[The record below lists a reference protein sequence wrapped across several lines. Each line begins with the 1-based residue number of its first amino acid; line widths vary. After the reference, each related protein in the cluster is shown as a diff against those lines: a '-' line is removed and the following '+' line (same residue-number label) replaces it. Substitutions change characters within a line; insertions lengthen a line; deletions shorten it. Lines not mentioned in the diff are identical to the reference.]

1 LQDQQERYAHV
12 AILVVGTIG
21 LDTVETPF
29 GRVEEVLGGS
39 ASYFSL
45 AASLYAPVRL
55 VSIAGTDLPDAHL
68 QLFRSRG
75 IDLAGLA
82 ITEGRTFRWAGRYS
96 YDLNSRETLATQLN
110 VLTQFR
116 PHLPESYRRA
126 PYVFL
131 ANIDPEFQ
139 LAVLEQVE
147 RPSLVLLDSMNF
159 WIEGKRQALDEV
171 IRRADIVLMNDEEVR
186 QYCNTHSI
194 VRAASEL
201 LSAGVRHG
209 KPWGL
214 IVKKGENG
222 AVLFTREGYFFAP
235 AYPLENVKDPTGA
248 GDSFAGGF
256 LGYLACFAPDGDF
269 SPQMLKRAV
278 IHGTV
283 VASYTV
289 EDFSVERLRTLT
301 PADIETRY
309 QQVREYTHFA

>member
-1 LQDQQERYAHV
+1 V

-45 AASLYAPVRL
+45 AASLYVPVQL
-55 VSIAGTDLPDAHL
+55 VSIAGTDLSAEHL

-75 IDLAGLA
+75 IDLAGLS
-82 ITEGRTFRWAGRYS
+82 IVEGRTFRWAGRYS
-96 YDLNSRETLATQLN
+96 YDLNSRETLETQLN
-110 VLTQFR
+110 VLTQFH
-116 PHLPESYRRA
+116 PQLPESYRSAR
-126 PYVFL
+126 YVFL
-131 ANIDPEFQ
+131 ANIDPELQ

-147 RPSLVLLDSMNF
+147 RPALVLLDSMNF

-171 IRRADIVLMNDEEVR
+171 IGRVDIVLMNDEEVR
-186 QYCNTHSI
+186 QYCHTHSI
-194 VRAASEL
+194 VRAAGEV
-201 LSAGVRHG
+201 LSVGMRRNG

-256 LGYLACFAPDGDF
+256 LGYLARSAPDGNF
-269 SPQMLKRAV
+269 SLPMLKRAV

-301 PADIETRY
+301 LADIEIRY
-309 QQVREYTHFA
+309 EQVREYTHFA

>member
-1 LQDQQERYAHV
+1 V

-45 AASLYAPVRL
+45 AASLHVPVQL
-55 VSIAGTDLPDAHL
+55 VSIAGTDLSAEHL

-75 IDLAGLA
+75 IDLAGLS
-82 ITEGRTFRWAGRYS
+82 IVEGRTFRWAGRYS
-96 YDLNSRETLATQLN
+96 YDLNSRETLETQLN
-110 VLTQFR
+110 VLTQFH
-116 PHLPESYRRA
+116 PQLPESYRSAR
-126 PYVFL
+126 YVFL
-131 ANIDPEFQ
+131 ANIDPELQ

-147 RPSLVLLDSMNF
+147 RPALVLLDSMNF

-171 IRRADIVLMNDEEVR
+171 IGRVDIVLMNDEEVR
-186 QYCNTHSI
+186 QYCHTHSI
-194 VRAASEL
+194 VRAAGEV
-201 LSAGVRHG
+201 LSVGMRRNG

-256 LGYLACFAPDGDF
+256 LGYLARSAPDGNF
-269 SPQMLKRAV
+269 SLPMLKRAV

-301 PADIETRY
+301 LADIEIRY
-309 QQVREYTHFA
+309 EQVREYTHFA

>member
-1 LQDQQERYAHV
+1 MQLREERFTHV

-55 VSIAGTDLPDAHL
+55 VSIAGTDLPARHL

-75 IDLAGLA
+75 VDLAGLA
-82 ITEGRTFRWAGRYS
+82 IVEGRTFRWAGRYS
-96 YDLNSRETLATQLN
+96 YDLNSRETLETQLN

-116 PHLPESYRRA
+116 PHLPEGYRRA

-131 ANIDPEFQ
+131 ANIDPELQ

-159 WIEGKRQALDEV
+159 WIEGKRRALDEV
-171 IRRADIVLMNDEEVR
+171 IRQADIVLMNDEEVR
-186 QYCNTHSI
+186 QYCNTYSI
-194 VRAASEL
+194 VRAAGEL
-201 LSAGVRHG
+201 LSMGARNG

-256 LGYLACFAPDGDF
+256 LGYLARAAPDGDF

-289 EDFSVERLRTLT
+289 EDFSVERLRRLT

-309 QQVREYTHFA
+309 EQVREYTHFA

>member
-1 LQDQQERYAHV
+1 M

-45 AASLYAPVRL
+45 AASLYVPVQL
-55 VSIAGTDLPDAHL
+55 VSIAGTDLSAEHL

-75 IDLAGLA
+75 IDLAGLS
-82 ITEGRTFRWAGRYS
+82 IVEGRTFRWAGRYS
-96 YDLNSRETLATQLN
+96 YDLNSRETLETQLN
-110 VLTQFR
+110 VLTQFH
-116 PHLPESYRRA
+116 PQLPESYRSAR
-126 PYVFL
+126 YVFL
-131 ANIDPEFQ
+131 ANIDPELQ

-147 RPSLVLLDSMNF
+147 RPALVLLDSMNF

-171 IRRADIVLMNDEEVR
+171 IGRVDIVLMNDGEVR
-186 QYCNTHSI
+186 QYCHTHSI
-194 VRAASEL
+194 VRAAGEV
-201 LSAGVRHG
+201 LSVGMRRNG

-256 LGYLACFAPDGDF
+256 LGYLARSAPDGNF
-269 SPQMLKRAV
+269 SLPMLKRAV

-301 PADIETRY
+301 LADIEIRY
-309 QQVREYTHFA
+309 EQVREYTHFA

>member
-1 LQDQQERYAHV
+1 V

-45 AASLYAPVRL
+45 AASLYVPVQL
-55 VSIAGTDLPDAHL
+55 VSIAGTDLSAEHL
-68 QLFRSRG
+68 QLFRSLG
-75 IDLAGLA
+75 IDLAGLS
-82 ITEGRTFRWAGRYS
+82 IVEGRTFRWAGRYS
-96 YDLNSRETLATQLN
+96 YDLNSRETLETQLN
-110 VLTQFR
+110 VLTQFH
-116 PHLPESYRRA
+116 PQLPESYRSAR
-126 PYVFL
+126 YVFL
-131 ANIDPEFQ
+131 ANIDPELQ

-147 RPSLVLLDSMNF
+147 RPALVLLDSMNF

-171 IRRADIVLMNDEEVR
+171 IGRVDIVLMNDEEVR
-186 QYCNTHSI
+186 QYCHTHSI
-194 VRAASEL
+194 VRAAGEV
-201 LSAGVRHG
+201 LSVGMRRNG

-256 LGYLACFAPDGDF
+256 LGYLARSAPDGNF
-269 SPQMLKRAV
+269 SLPMLKRAV

-301 PADIETRY
+301 PADIEIRY
-309 QQVREYTHFA
+309 EQVREYTHFA

>member
-1 LQDQQERYAHV
+1 M

-45 AASLYAPVRL
+45 AASLHVPVQL
-55 VSIAGTDLPDAHL
+55 VSIAGTDLSAEHL

-75 IDLAGLA
+75 IDLAGLS
-82 ITEGRTFRWAGRYS
+82 IVEGRTFRWAGRYS
-96 YDLNSRETLATQLN
+96 YDLNSRETLETQLN
-110 VLTQFR
+110 VLTQFH
-116 PHLPESYRRA
+116 PQLPESYRSAR
-126 PYVFL
+126 YVFL
-131 ANIDPEFQ
+131 ANIDPELQ

-147 RPSLVLLDSMNF
+147 RPALVLLDSMNF

-171 IRRADIVLMNDEEVR
+171 IGRVDIVLMNDEEVR
-186 QYCNTHSI
+186 QYCHTHSI
-194 VRAASEL
+194 VRAAGEV
-201 LSAGVRHG
+201 LSVGMRRNG

-256 LGYLACFAPDGDF
+256 LGYLARSAPDGNF
-269 SPQMLKRAV
+269 SLPMLKRAV

-301 PADIETRY
+301 LADIEIRY
-309 QQVREYTHFA
+309 EQVREYTHFA

>member
-1 LQDQQERYAHV
+1 V

-45 AASLYAPVRL
+45 AASLYVPVQL
-55 VSIAGTDLPDAHL
+55 VSIAGTDLSAEHL

-75 IDLAGLA
+75 IDLAGLS
-82 ITEGRTFRWAGRYS
+82 IVEGRTFRWAGRYS
-96 YDLNSRETLATQLN
+96 YDLNSRETLETQLN
-110 VLTQFR
+110 VLTQFH
-116 PHLPESYRRA
+116 PQLPESYRSAR
-126 PYVFL
+126 YVFL
-131 ANIDPEFQ
+131 ANIDPELQ

-147 RPSLVLLDSMNF
+147 RPALVLLDSMNF

-171 IRRADIVLMNDEEVR
+171 IGRVDIVLMNDGEVR
-186 QYCNTHSI
+186 QYCHTHSI
-194 VRAASEL
+194 VRAAGEV
-201 LSAGVRHG
+201 LSVGMRRNG

-256 LGYLACFAPDGDF
+256 LGYLARSAPDGNF
-269 SPQMLKRAV
+269 SLPMLKRAV

-301 PADIETRY
+301 LADIEIRY
-309 QQVREYTHFA
+309 EQVREYTHFA

>member
-1 LQDQQERYAHV
+1 M

-45 AASLYAPVRL
+45 AASLYVPVQL
-55 VSIAGTDLPDAHL
+55 VSIAGTDLSAEHL

-75 IDLAGLA
+75 IDLAGLS
-82 ITEGRTFRWAGRYS
+82 IVEGRTFRWAGRYS
-96 YDLNSRETLATQLN
+96 YDLNSRETLETQLN
-110 VLTQFR
+110 VLTQFH
-116 PHLPESYRRA
+116 PQLPESYRSAR
-126 PYVFL
+126 YVFL
-131 ANIDPEFQ
+131 ANIDPELQ

-147 RPSLVLLDSMNF
+147 RPALVLLDSMNF

-171 IRRADIVLMNDEEVR
+171 IGRVDIVLMNDEEVR
-186 QYCNTHSI
+186 QYCHTHSI
-194 VRAASEL
+194 VRAAGEV
-201 LSAGVRHG
+201 LSVGMRRNG

-256 LGYLACFAPDGDF
+256 LGYLARSAPDGNF
-269 SPQMLKRAV
+269 SLPMLKRAV

-301 PADIETRY
+301 LADIEIRY
-309 QQVREYTHFA
+309 EQVREYTHFA

>member
-1 LQDQQERYAHV
+1 V

-45 AASLYAPVRL
+45 AASLYVPVQL
-55 VSIAGTDLPDAHL
+55 VSIAGTDLSAEHL

-75 IDLAGLA
+75 IDLAGLS
-82 ITEGRTFRWAGRYS
+82 IVEGRTFRWAGRYS
-96 YDLNSRETLATQLN
+96 YDLNSRETLETQLN
-110 VLTQFR
+110 VLTQFH
-116 PHLPESYRRA
+116 PQLPESYRSAR
-126 PYVFL
+126 YVFL
-131 ANIDPEFQ
+131 ANIDPELQ

-147 RPSLVLLDSMNF
+147 RPALVLLDSMNF

-171 IRRADIVLMNDEEVR
+171 IGRVDIVLMNDEEVR
-186 QYCNTHSI
+186 QYCHTHSI
-194 VRAASEL
+194 VRAAGEV
-201 LSAGVRHG
+201 LSVGMRRNG

-256 LGYLACFAPDGDF
+256 LGYLARSAPDGNF
-269 SPQMLKRAV
+269 SLPMLKRAV

-301 PADIETRY
+301 PADIEIRY
-309 QQVREYTHFA
+309 EQVREYTHFA